1 MGNLSRGFREQSSE
15 YQSLLE
21 AERSRLQALS
31 PGEYLMVKYLITLQ
45 PRLLICKMES
55 YHLLFVAILDAKEN
69 LCEGPSITVL
79 VTIAISEGV
88 YFP

>member
-1 MGNLSRGFREQSSE
+1 ME
-15 YQSLLE
+15 
-21 AERSRLQALS
+21 
-31 PGEYLMVKYLITLQ
+31 KYLITLQ

-55 YHLLFVAILDAKEN
+55 YHLLFVAILHAKEN